1 MRQIP
6 TSRAQ
11 ADAWRAAPA
20 LAALAVAC
28 AAAFGA
34 PAALAQ
40 QAADPALAQ
49 LQQQLLPMPDSQLQ
63 PAAAQPAVQ
72 QVQAAPQALPALA
85 PQPQQPAQ
93 PQQQAAV
100 PPPAQPAIAPAPP
113 PAPVAAAEP
122 PRQPVRTSTPASE
135 IGSTTE
141 AWLELQRSNRAAS
154 DNPHPFEGAAAS
166 YAYQRYLNSFGTQ
179 IPTWF
184 GSSQHAQ
191 GSSGSSYGGGQS
203 Q

>member
-1 MRQIP
+1 MRQIL
-6 TSRAQ
+6 TRRAQ
-11 ADAWRAAPA
+11 ADAWRTAPA

-40 QAADPALAQ
+40 QPADPALAQ

-63 PAAAQPAVQ
+63 VPAAQPAVQ
-72 QVQAAPQALPALA
+72 QVQAAPQALPTVA
-85 PQPQQPAQ
+85 PQQP
-93 PQQQAAV
+93 PPQAALQ
-100 PPPAQPAIAPAPP
+100 PPAQPVIAPAPP
-113 PAPVAAAEP
+113 LPAPVVAAEP
-122 PRQPVRTSTPASE
+122 PAKPPRTSTRASD
-135 IGSTTE
+135 IGSSTE

-166 YAYQRYLNSFGTQ
+166 YAYQRYLDSFGTP
-179 IPTWF
+179 IPAWF
-184 GSSQHAQ
+184 GSSQAAQ
-191 GSSGSSYGGGQS
+191 GSSGGGSSFGSGQS